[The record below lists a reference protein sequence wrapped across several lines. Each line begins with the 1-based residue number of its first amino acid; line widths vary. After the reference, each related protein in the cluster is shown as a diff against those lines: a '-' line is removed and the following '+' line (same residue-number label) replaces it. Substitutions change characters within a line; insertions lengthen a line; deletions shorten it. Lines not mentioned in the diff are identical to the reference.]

1 MAPARLILACLV
13 ALSLHGSACAAR
25 PAPVAATSDL
35 FTAPSGSQFSRA
47 QYGPSAHD
55 AQQQQPLPA
64 ATDAAPLDAAATL
77 DAAEA
82 SAASVVGLTWGYHL
96 EQLMQQLE
104 AREVQLAPPQQ
115 QQDAAA
121 LLSKQ
126 VEALAVQVIAAS
138 RANIAELGAQLR
150 SSVPAGTTAAAMAS
164 LLQSSAFHG
173 SLKSSMDEAMAI
185 VGAALEPHL
194 NDVAETV
201 HAALCG
207 LALEAGS
214 VESLSDFSDTFVPHF
229 ASSFSLSIVE
239 ATLLRAL
246 WHDL

>member
-1 MAPARLILACLV
+1 
-13 ALSLHGSACAAR
+13 
-25 PAPVAATSDL
+25 
-35 FTAPSGSQFSRA
+35 
-47 QYGPSAHD
+47 
-55 AQQQQPLPA
+55 
-64 ATDAAPLDAAATL
+64 
-77 DAAEA
+77 
-82 SAASVVGLTWGYHL
+82 VGLTWGYHL